1 MVDIILHV
9 CPQLIGTVSSIRISM
24 IAYCDVNRHNDFVLL
39 VCMFN
44 ILFLVTDTDVVDVV
58 DVVEISLLQK
68 AVMAAASLT
77 ISNPRE
83 VDIDYSQPFV
93 DLGLKVIIK
102 VCFILLVCGPL
113 IKSHYK
119 GLLYTATLWTSD

>member
-1 MVDIILHV
+1 MSIGIII
-9 CPQLIGTVSSIRISM
+9 CTTI
-24 IAYCDVNRHNDFVLL
+24 
-39 VCMFN
+39 MFN
-44 ILFLVTDTDVVDVV
+44 ILFLVTNTDVIDVV
-58 DVVEISLLQK
+58 AIVEISLLQK
-68 AVMAAASLT
+68 ADMAGASLT

-102 VCFILLVCGPL
+102 VCFILLVCGPR

-119 GLLYTATLWTSD
+119 GLLCIVSLWTSD